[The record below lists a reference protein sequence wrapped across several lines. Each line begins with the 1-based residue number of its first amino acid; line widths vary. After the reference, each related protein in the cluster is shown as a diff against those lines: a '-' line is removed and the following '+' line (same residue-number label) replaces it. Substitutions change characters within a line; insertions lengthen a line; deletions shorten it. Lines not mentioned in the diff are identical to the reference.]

1 MPHLMEM
8 NGVFLLTLLSGAADG
23 FGPETPHSVP
33 CSARTGPCLVSV
45 ADYPPKGILSPCYY
59 RGVPRS
65 VGEAW
70 EVGTGEALREPR

>member
-1 MPHLMEM
+1 MEM

-45 ADYPPKGILSPCYY
+45 ADYPPKGILSPCSY
-59 RGVPRS
+59 RGVWGRLGKLGQ
-65 VGEAW
+65 VR
-70 EVGTGEALREPR
+70 L